1 MTQEIGNE
9 RFVAMDS
16 QHGGIRHGGSNVPP
30 EKYYTADTDDSL
42 PSFGVTYEGEG
53 QYREHLPQALVG
65 KVHQREID
73 DTLHGFESNNRSAA
87 VEHPFSNKGGSS
99 PVRQAYEEDGERG
112 FRGRVILFSAPNGGI
127 GLSTLLAMVAWYL
140 TRHGSECAIVDGD
153 LRAGGIDVLL
163 GLEHDEGLRMSD
175 IEAPFGRL
183 NSEALQ
189 RDLVQWEGIG
199 VLPCNPWKGKR
210 TEWWELKAAVRAL
223 QEHNDIVLVDCGL
236 GNEELVQA
244 HLGAELHIVAAELS
258 VLGLAR
264 AQAYCDGAGPA
275 LGVGTEDAVDIPM
288 SVIGMM
294 PRGAPHT
301 VGSVS
306 AEEAEAYLR
315 LPVLGVIDHDRK
327 LCADIRSGLGVR
339 RIARS
344 NRSSIEAIAE
354 AIEHPQE
361 AVRQSSGEERKR
373 KGRGRHV
380 KNR

>member
-53 QYREHLPQALVG
+53 QY
-65 KVHQREID
+65 
-73 DTLHGFESNNRSAA
+73 RSAA

-175 IEAPFGRL
+175 IEESRCA
-183 NSEALQ
+183 
-189 RDLVQWEGIG
+189 G
-199 VLPCNPWKGKR
+199 V
-210 TEWWELKAAVRAL
+210 
-223 QEHNDIVLVDCGL
+223 
-236 GNEELVQA
+236 
-244 HLGAELHIVAAELS
+244 
-258 VLGLAR
+258 AR
-264 AQAYCDGAGPA
+264 A
-275 LGVGTEDAVDIPM
+275 
-288 SVIGMM
+288 
-294 PRGAPHT
+294 
-301 VGSVS
+301 
-306 AEEAEAYLR
+306 
-315 LPVLGVIDHDRK
+315 
-327 LCADIRSGLGVR
+327 
-339 RIARS
+339 
-344 NRSSIEAIAE
+344 
-354 AIEHPQE
+354 
-361 AVRQSSGEERKR
+361 
-373 KGRGRHV
+373 
-380 KNR
+380 